1 MRYQP
6 STFTAR
12 SRLGRHI
19 LEKII
24 TLACPRCGQAFI
36 DFNGCMALTCS
47 RVGCGCGFCAL
58 CQEDCGGDAHPHVG
72 GGCPLAESIGLKPR
86 EFHIREADY
95 AKAMTRAKVI
105 KLHEY
110 LDTLTEARKQHA
122 LQDCEREIRDLG
134 LDPSNFDGPAR
145 ALRPHRHE
153 RDR

>member
-1 MRYQP
+1 VRYQP

-47 RVGCGCGFCAL
+47 RVGCGC
-58 CQEDCGGDAHPHVG
+58 